1 MPVLNPVV
9 TKLTA
14 ASNSVDDYL
23 AAMFT
28 HFGTSTKFSIVANGG
43 TADAFTI
50 TPVAAAETWQLNLR
64 WTAAATT
71 ANSAIDPLANIID
84 PGAGGGA
91 APTLTSD
98 QEWSTETP
106 AMVIVGGGAESVDFY
121 LIELDDCLIVLFMDV
136 GKVFNPRAMLYGRL
150 FVPYYTDNSDGNDF
164 CDGLA
169 MCGSVP
175 RTTIGTSAGSSDFWM
190 SSNSTGSLA
199 RGFQNYSVAAGDQ
212 WFAPSGTVM
221 NPASYGGLI
230 DGNKKIFPLIPDC
243 VLNNVSVAIPQHYMC
258 GYTKYFAT
266 QSDSEIPGTVLDGG
280 VGNDGWIHIN
290 YNLNAAK
297 ILLPW
302 DRTLTPEF

>member
-28 HFGTSTKFSIVANGG
+28 HFGSSTKFSIVANGG

-64 WTAAATT
+64 WTTAATI

-106 AMVIVGGGAESVDFY
+106 TMVIVGGGAESVDFY

-136 GKVFNPRAMLYGRL
+136 GKTFNPRAMLYGRL
-150 FVPYYTDNSDGNDF
+150 YVPYYTDGVAGNDYA
-164 CDGLA
+164 DGLA

-175 RTTIGTSAGSSDFWM
+175 RFTQGTATGSSDFWM
-190 SSNSTGSLA
+190 SSNSTASLA
-199 RGFQNYSVAAGDQ
+199 RGFQNYSASPGDQ
-212 WFAPSGTVM
+212 WFAPSGTVSV
-221 NPASYGGLI
+221 PTAYGGLI
-230 DGNKKIFPLIPDC
+230 DGNKKIFPLILAC
-243 VLNNVSVAIPQHYMC
+243 VLNDVQVASPQDYYC
-258 GYTKYFAT
+258 GYTKYVVT
-266 QSDSEIPGTVLDGG
+266 QSSAENPGVVLDGG
-280 VGNDGWIHIN
+280 VGNDG
-290 YNLNAAK
+290 
-297 ILLPW
+297 
-302 DRTLTPEF
+302 